1 MGLVLYHT
9 SDISV
14 DFGKRDKLL
23 SQRANAKFLAGK
35 RQPAILSTL
44 DNLFVHA
51 CNRQF
56 HLLGYRPLVDDPAP
70 DSATKITQIPGVLLH
85 QRGSLGLDPIRLDPQ
100 LRGQRRLACFTWVRR
115 HRILWWWAT
124 WSGYRAVRNQQLVPH
139 ICWMVRSYA
148 LALSAVAFRV
158 IQQLVVYAPISDDA
172 NYIVSLWLS
181 LLASFWFSESCIRR
195 QFVSDEK
202 RRKIPKWFSLFSQSN
217 TTLAKSKL
225 TLKKQTA

>member
-1 MGLVLYHT
+1 MGLVLYHA

-35 RQPAILSTL
+35 KQPAILSTL

-115 HRILWWWAT
+115 HR
-124 WSGYRAVRNQQLVPH
+124 NPLVVGD
-139 ICWMVRSYA
+139 MVRLPSRSKSA
-148 LALSAVAFRV
+148 TRAAHLLDGPILRTCIVCGCLSSHSAT
-158 IQQLVVYAPISDDA
+158 
-172 NYIVSLWLS
+172 
-181 LLASFWFSESCIRR
+181 SCLRPDLR
-195 QFVSDEK
+195 
-202 RRKIPKWFSLFSQSN
+202 
-217 TTLAKSKL
+217 
-225 TLKKQTA
+225 